1 MTTQNAYRAN
11 AENYFPTH
19 IINSAYASV

>member
-1 MTTQNAYRAN
+1 MTTQNAYRAI
-11 AENYFPTH
+11 AENYFPTY

>member
-1 MTTQNAYRAN
+1 MTAQNAYRAT
-11 AENYFPTH
+11 AENYFPTD